1 VTVIEMTT
9 LGRRRIESR
18 TRRRVWIVAGRPTL
32 TDELLLRTLHER
44 GLHADIVQAP
54 GLTRRARAGDIVLGR
69 LDVRHTL
76 DGVEPGLWELRR
88 VERSGVSTLN
98 RASALLACH
107 DKLQTARILDRLGLP
122 QPRTAHIGRG
132 AFPPDLDFPVVVKP
146 RFGSWG
152 KDVAV
157 CASRRDLLRHLH
169 ELGSRDWFRRQGVLV
184 QELIPP
190 LGYDLRIVVAR
201 SRVIGAIYRVAAA
214 GDWRTNISLGGT
226 REPANPSPDACG
238 LAVAAAAAVGT
249 DLAGVDL
256 LPTPSGG
263 YVVLEVN
270 GAVDF
275 THEYALSGHDPFEA
289 AADMIEAESASD
301 VDAAGIAD

>member
-1 VTVIEMTT
+1 MT
-9 LGRRRIESR
+9 IESR
-18 TRRRVWIVAGRPTL
+18 TAKGVWIAAGRPTL
-32 TDELLLRTLHER
+32 TDELLLGTLHER
-44 GLHADIVQAP
+44 GLRADIVQAP
-54 GLTRRARAGDIVLGR
+54 GLTKRARAGDIVLGR
-69 LDVRHTL
+69 LDVRPSL
-76 DGVEPGLWELRR
+76 DGVEPGLWALRR
-88 VERSGVSTLN
+88 VERAGVSTLN

-107 DKLQTARILDRLGLP
+107 DKLRTARILDRLGLP
-122 QPRTAHIGRG
+122 QPATAHVGSG
-132 AFPPDLDFPVVVKP
+132 AFPPGFDFPVVVKP

-152 KDVAV
+152 EDVAV
-157 CASRRDLLRHLH
+157 CGSRRDLLRRLD

-201 SRVIGAIYRVAAA
+201 SRVIGAIHRVAAA

-238 LAVAAAAAVGT
+238 LAVAAAAAVGI

-256 LPTPSGG
+256 LPTPRGG
-263 YVVLEVN
+263 HVVLEVN

-275 THEYALSGHDPFEA
+275 THEYALAGRDPFEA
-289 AADMIEAESASD
+289 AADMIEAESAGD
-301 VDAAGIAD
+301 LDAAGVAD